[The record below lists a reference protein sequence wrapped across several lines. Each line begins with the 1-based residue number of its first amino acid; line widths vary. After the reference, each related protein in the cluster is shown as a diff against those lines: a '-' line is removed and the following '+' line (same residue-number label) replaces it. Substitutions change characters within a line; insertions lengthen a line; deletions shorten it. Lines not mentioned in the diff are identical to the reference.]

1 MGRGAGALEV
11 GVGLHGA
18 LVGLG
23 GLFGEEHVE
32 DTLLEE
38 EECVEDALQGVNVAD
53 GWCTEAAHL
62 VMAAM
67 RLVRTLLWS
76 VEVN

>member
-1 MGRGAGALEV
+1 MRGMGRGAGALEV

-23 GLFGEEHVE
+23 GLLGEKHVE

-38 EECVEDALQGVNVAD
+38 EEHVEDALRGVDMAN

-67 RLVRTLLWS
+67 QLVRTLL
-76 VEVN
+76 